1 MTGWCVCVFFVVLD
15 AGLWVCGVVVNPLD
29 VVLDSLCV
37 VSPFLPVG
45 LGGKGH
51 HGFVFASDVCYGEGH
66 IAG

>member
-1 MTGWCVCVFFVVLD
+1 MLD
-15 AGLWVCGVVVNPLD
+15 AGLRVCGVVVNPLD

>member
-37 VSPFLPVG
+37 VSPFLPFG

-51 HGFVFASDVCYGEGH
+51 HGFVFSSDVCYVEGH